1 MIPHDIVWP
10 TLSVL
15 TMTVNAAGKTID
27 KSRSR
32 TLGVPMSANDPS
44 AQLDKISE
52 KARRASEK
60 LKAAGN
66 RTKDRLQADV
76 VSARG
81 RASAA
86 ADRLNDKAVDARSK
100 AASQWREI
108 RAKWDTSVAKGK
120 AAGKDRAEP
129 AEG

>member
-1 MIPHDIVWP
+1 
-10 TLSVL
+10 
-15 TMTVNAAGKTID
+15 
-27 KSRSR
+27 
-32 TLGVPMSANDPS
+32 MSANDPS